1 MKKKYLFP
9 EAELILLL
17 SADVITDS
25 VEEVLVDDPENN
37 QDDIVGDP
45 FTPII

>member
-1 MKKKYLFP
+1 MKKKYLLP

-25 VEEVLVDDPENN
+25 KEDVLVDDPEKDE
-37 QDDIVGDP
+37 DDVVQDP
-45 FTPII
+45 FTPIV